1 MWAHSFLLEEGMFQE
16 FEFGLGRSILL
27 RLFDR
32 QRLVADNADPSEI
45 IGEAL
50 SVEWMFFVHRA
61 IRSVVVYGVE
71 AKGLCFGVYYH
82 VAVDA
87 QEAVLVKPLFA
98 RSA

>member
-1 MWAHSFLLEEGMFQE
+1 
-16 FEFGLGRSILL
+16 
-27 RLFDR
+27 
-32 QRLVADNADPSEI
+32 
-45 IGEAL
+45 
-50 SVEWMFFVHRA
+50 MFFVHRA